1 MLEKCSWNSYVISL
15 TWSFQGSKVLV
26 TNHPCRGVSLKQC
39 CECGRTSRM
48 CLDEVDTS
56 SGSNILTPSD
66 LNQDPPFQENQ
77 DLAVSIN
84 AMSYRRI
91 ICIKLPVRT
100 CMCTVFQ
107 IRDTRILSKKW
118 HKIWQQRFHDVV
130 HLVSTF
136 HSQKNKHGIFRSFK
150 RMAMWS
156 APAIW
161 TPTFGKRFNLV
172 VIRQVYK

>member
-84 AMSYRRI
+84 AMSYRGI

-150 RMAMWS
+150 RMAM
-156 APAIW
+156 
-161 TPTFGKRFNLV
+161 
-172 VIRQVYK
+172 